1 MDDAGM
7 EREDD
12 DRRSRHENADRMHG
26 DDGWMRDWMR
36 MPEQIGLER
45 RRYPGMEDRGG
56 SDGLGG

>member
-1 MDDAGM
+1 MM
-7 EREDD
+7 QVWTREDD

-45 RRYPGMEDRGG
+45 RRYLGLRWVDGRGR
-56 SDGLGG
+56 